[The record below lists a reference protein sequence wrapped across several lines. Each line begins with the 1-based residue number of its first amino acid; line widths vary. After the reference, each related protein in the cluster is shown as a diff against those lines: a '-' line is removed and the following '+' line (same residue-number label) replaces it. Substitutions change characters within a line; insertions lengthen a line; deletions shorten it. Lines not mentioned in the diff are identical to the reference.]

1 MPRGKLLNGLVTQQK
16 VLRGAVTLFLEK
28 GYTKTT
34 TGEIAKAAGIGQSSF
49 FHVFPSKEALLLE
62 LVQRMFSG
70 QFALAGQHS
79 GEQDPVLLYAVETAL
94 QLHIAEL
101 TEPLRE
107 LYVMAYSLPSIAAY
121 LYKST
126 TKRLQVIFGPY
137 LPEAQPK
144 DFYEMEIA
152 SGSIMRGFMSVPCDV
167 YFTMDAKVSRFLDC
181 SLKLYDVPKE
191 KRAAITAAVLQLDLH
206 AMAASIIQKTVQ
218 QAEKGFEAL
227 TENKFRQGDIPL
239 VPPKEEPNDFHHGG
253 ITMNKRFFSLLAAFA
268 LCLTLIPTTAFADDE
283 KRGEDVS
290 PCSCETA
297 CTTDNMN
304 KECPVCGAENAIPQN
319 CGQYIPVEDRTGENG
334 STERAD
340 DPNGPTEL
348 SAADQVQ
355 AMIDGLPNAEEITED
370 NAEEVKAQL
379 EAIDE
384 AKEKLSDEE
393 IDELDMTRYAEAA
406 AALGGA
412 GCANAIG

>member
-16 VLRGAVTLFLEK
+16 VLRAAVALFLEK
-28 GYTKTT
+28 GYTRTT

-107 LYVMAYSLPSIAAY
+107 LYVMAY
-121 LYKST
+121 
-126 TKRLQVIFGPY
+126 

-152 SGSIMRGFMSVPCDV
+152 SASIMRGFMSVPCDV
-167 YFTMDAKVSRFLDC
+167 YFTMDAKISRFLDC

-191 KRAAITAAVLQLDLH
+191 KRAAVTAAVLQLDLH

-227 TENKFRQGDIPL
+227 TEQ
-239 VPPKEEPNDFHHGG
+239 
-253 ITMNKRFFSLLAAFA
+253 
-268 LCLTLIPTTAFADDE
+268 
-283 KRGEDVS
+283 
-290 PCSCETA
+290 
-297 CTTDNMN
+297 
-304 KECPVCGAENAIPQN
+304 
-319 CGQYIPVEDRTGENG
+319 
-334 STERAD
+334 
-340 DPNGPTEL
+340 
-348 SAADQVQ
+348 
-355 AMIDGLPNAEEITED
+355 
-370 NAEEVKAQL
+370 
-379 EAIDE
+379 
-384 AKEKLSDEE
+384 
-393 IDELDMTRYAEAA
+393 
-406 AALGGA
+406 
-412 GCANAIG
+412 